1 MKSISITNSF
11 LEVIYQMIWCS
22 VDHDLGLSN
31 DLIYQMIWCNVD
43 YDLGPKTIS
52 QAFYNRSILK
62 YPW

>member
-1 MKSISITNSF
+1 
-11 LEVIYQMIWCS
+11 MIWCS